1 MYMFLI
7 QMLYLNVLPST
18 APSASAGAIF
28 ASSKQNIAVDKRYQ
42 TKVKVIVRNIIPKA
56 VNLRPE
62 TFVPPHP
69 AARRFGFSVQEPVMP
84 MRFLRTKTVSA
95 VCVLTF
101 LTLAS
106 SLWAQK
112 DAGAIVG
119 LVRDPSG
126 AVVAGAKVNVTDV
139 DRGTE
144 LILTTNAEGQY
155 VASPLRIG
163 RYSVTVEKGGFKK
176 AVAGPVQVNIQ
187 DRIAVDLTL
196 QAGMATEV
204 VNVTGQRP
212 QLETDTSEMG
222 QVVDSQRINA
232 LPLNGRNYAQLALL
246 GTGVATAEP
255 GSRVETTY
263 GFSSNGARSLQN
275 NFLLDGIDNN
285 ANLGDVLNGA
295 AYVVQPAVDAISEF
309 KVETNSYSAEF
320 GRGNGAI
327 MNAVIKS
334 GTNQIHGD
342 VWEFLRNEK
351 LDAINYFDEFGQQPY
366 KQNQFG
372 FTLGGPILKNKLF
385 FFGDYEGLR
394 VRHAQPQLSTVP
406 TPAEVSGDFS
416 AFLQT
421 NTPIPGVV
429 DCNGNQTYQGEI
441 FDPTQANSNS
451 LYNGGPCSVPI
462 GTNASGQPTNKFTGN
477 AGTNTAIDP
486 LAQELANLFPAPNTT
501 KYSGGNYL
509 ADPEGSETENKF
521 DIRIDQTI
529 SSKDNFF
536 TRFSYGN
543 DSTFLPS
550 PFSNVLDGG
559 SFQDGSSN
567 NTAEGLAASEIHTFR
582 NDLINEFR
590 FGFNH
595 LSSHRYNLFSNENVA
610 AELPVPFPGVPYE
623 AGQNIGGLPSLSFGD
638 GIATIGASGYLPA
651 VEHQHSYVFT
661 DNVSWTRGR
670 HSAKFGAELRF
681 EQFTILE
688 PAAARGSMDFGGN
701 FLIND
706 NLADPGTGGEAFAS
720 FIQGISDGGSI
731 TSVTPNIIYNRQIY
745 AIYAL
750 DDFKVTPRLTLNLG
764 LRYELFTTIK
774 EADDNQATFDFNSLS
789 LIAPSGQNRQL
800 TPTLGTE
807 LAIQNNGTRGLIS
820 PDRNNFAPRIGLAYQ
835 WSDKLVFR
843 GGYGIF
849 YGGQENGPFSNPSP
863 GFNPPFLSSEAYST
877 PCSAPSANG
886 GTGQLDCS
894 ISATNNNGL
903 PLNVLSQG
911 FANNVNTGLSPL
923 ADPNA
928 PELYSLD
935 PHLVT
940 PYTQQWHLGFE
951 YQLPADT
958 VLEVSYGG
966 SRGLKLFA
974 FYNGNQAVPVLGTD
988 SLATAPRR
996 PANDEAPGATG
1007 PCTLADGGANCNP
1020 ALDVAIDTF
1029 RSNAQSNYDSLQV
1042 RLEKRYSHGLQYEAA
1057 YTWSHALD
1065 TASSA
1070 SLGSVNN
1077 GDFQDQRYPNQN
1089 YGNADFD
1096 VRHRFVFSYVYDLP
1110 FGRGK
1115 RFANTASGVVNQILG
1130 NWQTTGVFS
1139 AATGN
1144 YYTATDINDISG
1156 SDCGGTVGYYCSRP
1170 TLVGNP
1176 NTTPC
1181 IPGTLFNTCAFADN
1195 TNLGTFGN
1203 AGRNIIEGPGY
1214 KTWDMSMVKQFPISE
1229 QKRLEFRAE
1238 FFNILNHVNYLF
1250 GQFGAIS
1257 AEPTPL
1263 ELNPFIP
1270 PSQSNFGFPLS
1281 ARNPRQIQFALK
1293 FYF

>member
-1 MYMFLI
+1 MPISFRRLQTLSALLFSLFLA
-7 QMLYLNVLPST
+7 L
-18 APSASAGAIF
+18 AP
-28 ASSKQNIAVDKRYQ
+28 
-42 TKVKVIVRNIIPKA
+42 P
-56 VNLRPE
+56 
-62 TFVPPHP
+62 
-69 AARRFGFSVQEPVMP
+69 
-84 MRFLRTKTVSA
+84 
-95 VCVLTF
+95 
-101 LTLAS
+101 
-106 SLWAQK
+106 LWAQK

-126 AVVAGAKVNVTDV
+126 AVVTGAKVTVVDV
-139 DRGTE
+139 DRG
-144 LILTTNAEGQY
+144 IQLTLSTNAEGEY

-163 RYSVTVEKGGFKK
+163 RYSVTVEKEGFKK

-187 DRIAVDLTL
+187 DRVGVDLKL
-196 QAGMATEV
+196 EPGMATQV
-204 VNVTGQRP
+204 VTVTGQRP
-212 QLETDTSEMG
+212 QLETETSELG
-222 QVVDSQRINA
+222 QVVNSHTINA

-246 GTGVATAEP
+246 GTGIAAAEP

-295 AYVVQPAVDAISEF
+295 AYVVQPAVDAIAEF

-351 LDAINYFDEFGQQPY
+351 VDATNAFDIFGQQPY

-372 FTLGGPILKNKLF
+372 ATLGGPIVKNKMF

-394 VRHAQPQLSTVP
+394 IRQALPQLSTVP
-406 TPAEVSGDFS
+406 TSGPTGETAGNFS
-416 AFLQT
+416 AFLQL
-421 NTPIPGVV
+421 NNPIPGVV
-429 DCNGNQTYQGEI
+429 DCSGNPTYQGEI
-441 FDPTQANSNS
+441 FDPHQAQASS
-451 LYNGGPCSVPI
+451 PYNGGPCGVPI
-462 GTNASGQPTNKFTGN
+462 GTTPSGVPTNIFP
-477 AGTNTAIDP
+477 GTVCPAPPAAPTASCIDP
-486 LAQELANLFPAPNTT
+486 LAQELTNLFPAPNINVNTLQAA
-501 KYSGGNYL
+501 GNFL
-509 ADPEGSETENKF
+509 SDPERSETENKF
-521 DIRIDQTI
+521 DVRIDQSI
-529 SSKDNFF
+529 STKDDLFA
-536 TRFSYGN
+536 RFSYGN
-543 DSTFLPS
+543 DSNFLPS

-559 SFQDGSSN
+559 SFQDGYSN
-567 NTAEGLAASEIHTFR
+567 NTAEGLAASEIHSFR
-582 NDLINEFR
+582 NNLINEFR

-595 LSSHRYNLFSNENVA
+595 LNSHRYNLYYNENVSQQI
-610 AELPVPFPGVPYE
+610 PGGIPFPGVPFQ
-623 AGQNIGGLPSLSFGD
+623 AGENIGGLPSLSFGD
-638 GIATIGASGYLPA
+638 GTTNIGASEYLPA
-651 VEHQHSYVFT
+651 LEHQHSYVFT
-661 DNVSWTRGR
+661 DNLSWTRGR
-670 HSAKFGAELRF
+670 HAAKFGGGLRF
-681 EQFTILE
+681 AQFTILE
-688 PAAARGSMDFGGN
+688 PAAARGAMDFGSD
-701 FLIND
+701 FVIND
-706 NLADPGTGGEAFAS
+706 NPAAPGTGGEAFAS
-720 FIQGISDGGSI
+720 FLQGISDGGEI

-745 AIYAL
+745 AVYAL

-774 EADDNQATFDFNSLS
+774 EANNQQATFNFSTLS
-789 LIAPSGQNRQL
+789 MIAPSGQNTPL

-807 LAIQNNGTRGLIS
+807 LAIQDNGSPGLIS
-820 PDRNNFAPRIGLAYQ
+820 PDLNNFAPRIGLAYQ
-835 WSDKLVFR
+835 WNDKLVFR

-863 GFNPPFLSSEAYST
+863 GFNPPFLSSEAYNA
-877 PCSAPSANG
+877 PCTAPFANP
-886 GTGQLDCS
+886 TQPASDCS
-894 ISATNNNGL
+894 ISA
-903 PLNVLSQG
+903 
-911 FANNVNTGLSPL
+911 ANNTGLALNQLQAGFSNNTLTGLSPL

-940 PYTQQWHLGFE
+940 PYTQQWHFGFE

-958 VLEVSYGG
+958 VFEVSYAG

-974 FYNGNQAVPVLGTD
+974 FYNGNEAVAVLGTD
-988 SLATAPRR
+988 SLPTAPRR
-996 PANDEAPGATG
+996 PANDEAPGASG
-1007 PCTLADGGANCNP
+1007 PCSLANPQNCNP
-1020 ALDVAIDTF
+1020 ALDTEIDTF

-1065 TASSA
+1065 NASSA

-1077 GDFQDQRYPNQN
+1077 GDFQDQRFPNQN

-1096 VRHRFVFSYVYDLP
+1096 VRQRFVFSYVYDLP
-1110 FGRGK
+1110 FGRGRLLAK
-1115 RFANTASGVVNQILG
+1115 DASGVVNQVIG
-1130 NWQTTGVFS
+1130 DWQMTGVFS

-1144 YYTATDINDISG
+1144 YYTATDINNISG
-1156 SDCGGTVGYYCSRP
+1156 GDCGGTVGFYCSRP
-1170 TLVGNP
+1170 NLVGNP
-1176 NTTPC
+1176 NARPC

-1195 TNLGTFGN
+1195 TILGTYGN

-1214 KTWDMSMVKQFPISE
+1214 TEWDTSLVKQFAITE
-1229 QKRLEFRAE
+1229 RKHLEFRAE

-1263 ELNPFIP
+1263 ELGQN
-1270 PSQSNFGFPLS
+1270 SFGFPLA
-1281 ARNPRQIQFALK
+1281 ARAPRQIQFALK